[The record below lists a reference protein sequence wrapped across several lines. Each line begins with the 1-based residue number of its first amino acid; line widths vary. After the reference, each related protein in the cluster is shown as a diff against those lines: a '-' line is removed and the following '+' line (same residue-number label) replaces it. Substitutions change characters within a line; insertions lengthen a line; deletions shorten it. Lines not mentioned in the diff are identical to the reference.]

1 MALYPHTEPHNGD
14 AINRLVN
21 IRKQINAA
29 VYNINNSQRVVQFFS
44 SGTIPIRI
52 G

>member
-1 MALYPHTEPHNGD
+1 MTLYLDNGSHNGD
-14 AINRLVN
+14 AINRLVG
-21 IRKQINAA
+21 IRKRINAA